1 MKKINATSFSI
12 LMVLASV
19 TGFAQT
25 ISDIELTN
33 SVTAKPVSLS
43 SLPSKTVVVIFF
55 SNTCPFDK
63 YYLDRIKSL
72 EAEYGNK
79 VSFVLIN
86 SSLEES
92 ENASNMN
99 VFAKANNISIP
110 YLADKEQ
117 LAANQLTP
125 RKTPEAF
132 LLQSSGGKFT
142 VMYKGSIDDN
152 PQVASDATRFY
163 LKEAIDNALSGKK
176 IEVKDIRPVG
186 CSIKRN

>member
-1 MKKINATSFSI
+1 MKRINVTILSLLMLLISAAGFS
-12 LMVLASV
+12 
-19 TGFAQT
+19 QT
-25 ISDIELTN
+25 ITDFELTN

-43 SLPSKTVVVIFF
+43 SLSSKVIVVIFF

-72 EAEYGNK
+72 ETEYGNK
-79 VSFVLIN
+79 ISVVLIN

-92 ENASNMN
+92 ENSSNMN
-99 VFAKANNISIP
+99 VFAKANNLSIP

-117 LAANQLTP
+117 LAANQLNP

-132 LLQSSGGKFT
+132 LLQSSGEKFT

-152 PQVASDATRFY
+152 PQVASDATTFY
-163 LKEAIDNALSGKK
+163 LKDAINNVLSGKK
-176 IEVKDIRPVG
+176 IEVKDVRPVG

>member
-1 MKKINATSFSI
+1 MKKIYALPFSI
-12 LMVLASV
+12 LMLLASV

-25 ISDIELTN
+25 ISDIELIN

-43 SLPSKTVVVIFF
+43 SLPSKIMVVIFF
-55 SNTCPFDK
+55 SNACPFDK
-63 YYLDRIKSL
+63 YYLERIKSL

-79 VSFVLIN
+79 VSFALIN

-92 ENASNMN
+92 ENISNMN
-99 VFAKANNISIP
+99 AFAKANNISIP

-117 LAANQLTP
+117 LAANQFTP

-132 LLQSSGGKFT
+132 LLQSAGGKFT

-152 PQVASDATRFY
+152 PQVASDATTFY
-163 LKEAIDNALSGKK
+163 LKDAINNVLSGKK
-176 IEVKDIRPVG
+176 IEVKDVRPVG